1 MLYRLKLVAFLVFA
15 GLLLLAAVNIE
26 RIEKAFRDPEQA
38 AIEFKR
44 AKYAWQTSVGQRLP
58 GTPDL
63 DNLDQR
69 LAAHGVKLG
78 APILMRIFK
87 REFELE
93 LWVQRQGVFHR
104 FAVYPICRWSG
115 VLGPK
120 LKQGDHQA
128 PEGFYTVAPGQMNPN
143 SRWHRSFNLGF
154 PNAYDQS
161 HGRNGTFLMVHGG
174 CSSVGCYAMTN
185 EVIDELWAFTT
196 KAFAGGQKRF
206 QVQIYPFRMT
216 DENLARRAP
225 GTWTQFWADLKV
237 GHDLF
242 EKTLVPPR
250 VSVCSRRYVFDQG
263 TPGSSGASEIALN
276 CDAATKIGSS
286 L

>member
-1 MLYRLKLVAFLVFA
+1 MLYRLKLVLFFLLAAV
-15 GLLLLAAVNIE
+15 LLFAAVNIE
-26 RIEKAFRDPEQA
+26 RIEQAIRDPEQA
-38 AIEFKR
+38 VINWER
-44 AKYAWQTSVGQRLP
+44 AHRYWQSTAGGRLN

-63 DNLDQR
+63 DHLAQR
-69 LAAHGVKLG
+69 LAAHGIALG

-115 VLGPK
+115 ALGPK
-120 LKQGDHQA
+120 LKQGDRQA
-128 PEGFYTVAPGQMNPN
+128 PEGFYTVAPTQMNPN

-154 PNAYDQS
+154 PNAYDRS
-161 HGRNGTFLMVHGG
+161 FGRTGTFLMVHGG

-185 EVIDELWAFTT
+185 DVIDEIWAFTT
-196 KAFAGGQKRF
+196 QAFAKGQKRF
-206 QVQIYPFRMT
+206 QVQVYPFRMT
-216 DENLARRAP
+216 EENLARRQESRWSA
-225 GTWTQFWADLKV
+225 FWSDLKI

-242 EKTLVPPR
+242 EKTLAPPR
-250 VSVCSRRYVFDQG
+250 ASVCGKRYVFEAG
-263 TPGSSGASEIALN
+263 TAGVADAEVVAAK
-276 CDAATKIGSS
+276 CDATANISPS